1 MQIIVVGC
9 GKVGRHLVMQ
19 LAKEGHSITVV
30 DTDSTVLKKVTEI
43 YDIMG
48 VAGNG
53 TSIRVLNDAGVQD
66 ADLVIAVTQSDE
78 VNILCCIMARSGRKC
93 RTIARVRDPIYLS
106 EQQFFRELGIS
117 MVINPERAVAREMAA
132 LIRLPSAVEIDTFNK
147 GRIELLSFR
156 VPDNSMLI
164 GKKLKDL
171 PTSVSSAMLMCV
183 AERENEVVI
192 PDGNFTVQEGD
203 LVSVITP
210 QTAGRDFFK
219 KVGLPYGYVRSAMIV
234 GGGEIGYYLAD
245 RLIKSGIRVKIIE
258 IDRERCEELCELL
271 PDAVII
277 NGDGTEMDLL
287 KEERLDLTDAFVAAT
302 NLDEEN
308 IVLSIYAINKASA
321 KVITKIS
328 HSELNDVVSVMDLNS
343 VVSPMEI
350 CAETIVRYARAMN
363 DSMGSEI
370 EALYMLRGGR
380 AEALEFVAKD
390 QFSGVG
396 VPLSELSIKS
406 NIIIAG
412 ITRNGSFFIPRGA
425 DYISPG
431 DSVIIVT
438 TNKGF
443 LTLDDILER

>member
-171 PTSVSSAMLMCV
+171 PSSVSSAMLMCV

-210 QTAGRDFFK
+210 QMAGRDFFK

-258 IDRERCEELCELL
+258 IDR
-271 PDAVII
+271 
-277 NGDGTEMDLL
+277 
-287 KEERLDLTDAFVAAT
+287 
-302 NLDEEN
+302 
-308 IVLSIYAINKASA
+308 
-321 KVITKIS
+321 
-328 HSELNDVVSVMDLNS
+328 
-343 VVSPMEI
+343 
-350 CAETIVRYARAMN
+350 
-363 DSMGSEI
+363 
-370 EALYMLRGGR
+370 
-380 AEALEFVAKD
+380 
-390 QFSGVG
+390 
-396 VPLSELSIKS
+396 
-406 NIIIAG
+406 
-412 ITRNGSFFIPRGA
+412 
-425 DYISPG
+425 
-431 DSVIIVT
+431 
-438 TNKGF
+438 
-443 LTLDDILER
+443 